1 MKPLYRGSYPSRSK
15 RIREDA
21 YANPGTICWRCT
33 RTYAEAVK
41 LWGPKGAAW
50 QAGHK
55 VDGHHGSP
63 LAAEHAYCNAAEGA
77 KRGHRRRAKRQN
89 PRSPN
94 A

>member
-1 MKPLYRGSYPSRSK
+1 MRPLYRGSYHSRSK
-15 RIREDA
+15 RLRAAA
-21 YANPGTICWRCT
+21 YTNPATTCWRCG
-33 RTYAEAVK
+33 RTYAEAMK

-55 VDGHHGSP
+55 IDGHHGSP
-63 LAAEHAYCNAAEGA
+63 LAAEHTYCNTAAGA
-77 KRGHRRRAKRQN
+77 RLGHKRRAKRES